1 MYLSVIWEMVNSIT
15 WAYTAVNVPNLRS
28 PCVMA
33 LYYDVQR
40 WTNIIFCDK
49 TSWVN
54 QRQLLRDWCECGLY
68 FCRNLDVDALARSA
82 AAGRPELFDL
92 GRRAVPYRG
101 LLGPIDALI
110 KDKPDLIIVPTGALI
125 ALPFRLLVTEQSAVA
140 VPKLENIST
149 YRVVYFATH
158 GSSPAR

>member
-1 MYLSVIWEMVNSIT
+1 VNA
-15 WAYTAVNVPNLRS
+15 AYT
-28 PCVMA
+28 
-33 LYYDVQR
+33 
-40 WTNIIFCDK
+40 
-49 TSWVN
+49 
-54 QRQLLRDWCECGLY
+54 
-68 FCRNLDVDALARSA
+68 SA
-82 AAGRPELFDL
+82 ATSMWMPWRGRPPRAGRSCSIS
-92 GRRAVPYRG
+92 GGRAVPYRG